1 MKPYAKDNNKLWKF
15 VSKQLRNKFK
25 FIVFNED
32 TLDEEFS
39 FRLSLLTIFFIL
51 GGLSILSVLFTS
63 YIIAFTPLKQ
73 YIPGYTDAAYQKKVY
88 ELQLRSDSI
97 SKALQAYEK
106 YYKDLKMVLN
116 GDIPKNEPRPA
127 ALDEKQIKKYQ
138 NIKDVRSKDDSL
150 MRLDYENTTKY
161 NLFTSYKTTGNASSP
176 AQRLTFFSPLKGI
189 VTNEFN
195 AQKKH
200 YGVDVVA
207 NKNEVIKSIQNGTVI
222 FADWTVKTGNVIA
235 IQHAGNIISVYKHN
249 SVLLKREGNVVKA
262 GESIAVV
269 GNSGELTSGPH
280 MHMELWINGSPVNPK
295 DYITF

>member
-1 MKPYAKDNNKLWKF
+1 
-15 VSKQLRNKFK
+15 
-25 FIVFNED
+25 
-32 TLDEEFS
+32 
-39 FRLSLLTIFFIL
+39 
-51 GGLSILSVLFTS
+51 
-63 YIIAFTPLKQ
+63 
-73 YIPGYTDAAYQKKVY
+73 
-88 ELQLRSDSI
+88 
-97 SKALQAYEK
+97 
-106 YYKDLKMVLN
+106 MVLN